1 MKGVIIVKLKRNIW
15 RKKEHMVSEV
25 IILVIILLFCFSSI
39 VVSVG
44 KQKQKIHRRN
54 KRWMKEQLKGDK

>member
-1 MKGVIIVKLKRNIW
+1 
-15 RKKEHMVSEV
+15 MVSEI